1 MARKK
6 LKLAFISD
14 EMTRKSTYKRRKK
27 GMMKKVN
34 ELATLC
40 GISVC
45 AIICNPLDSETE
57 VWPNPEVANKVME
70 RFKNACVVN
79 KSRNVNHESFM
90 MQRIVKAQNE
100 LKMQRQDNYEKEM
113 TLSMFQFMLGQ
124 NLPNITVQEIKE
136 IHKIIDKNIREIENK
151 LAALN
156 SQSF

>member
-27 GMMKKVN
+27 SMMKKVD

-45 AIICNPLDSETE
+45 AIICNPFDSETE
-57 VWPNPEVANKVME
+57 VWPNPEGAKKVIE
-70 RFKNACVVN
+70 
-79 KSRNVNHESFM
+79 RNVNHESFM
-90 MQRIVKAQNE
+90 LQRIAKAQNE
-100 LKMQRQDNYEKEM
+100 LKMLRQDNYEKEI

-124 NLPNITVQEIKE
+124 NLPNTVQEIKE
-136 IHKIIDKNIREIENK
+136 IHKMIDKNIKQIENN

-156 SQSF
+156 SHSI